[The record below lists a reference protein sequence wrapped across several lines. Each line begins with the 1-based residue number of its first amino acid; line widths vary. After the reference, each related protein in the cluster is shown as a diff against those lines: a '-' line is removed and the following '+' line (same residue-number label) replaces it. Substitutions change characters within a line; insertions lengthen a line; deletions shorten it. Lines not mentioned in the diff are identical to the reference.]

1 MPYRI
6 QVPLNSPAL
15 DSYLRDGWHQI
26 HVEGLWAVLQMEELE
41 VSRYPDVASSSRR
54 DSRANG

>member
-15 DSYLRDGWHQI
+15 DSYLRDGWHQT
-26 HVEGLWAVLQMEELE
+26 HVEGRWAVLQMEELE
-41 VSRYPDVASSSRR
+41 VSRYPDVAASSSR